1 MLRGIQIAAR
11 GMTVQMEKSDITAN
25 NLANIDTTGFK
36 RDVHTVQAF
45 KEILL
50 DRIEARPFYERSIGY
65 QGFGAVSGPIS
76 VDFSSGIIQTTDN
89 PLDFA
94 LEGEGFFVIETPS
107 GLCLTRDGSFTLNDF
122 GELVTKNGYRV
133 MGVDGPIWIPPG
145 DEISVKSNGEV
156 FVDEAHVATFLVWK
170 VDERSLVKQGSN
182 MYTLV
187 PGANVEVMDNPCILQ
202 GCLERSNVNVV
213 REMLEM
219 IAGMRN
225 FEACQRILHG
235 YDSTLDKC
243 VNEVGKV

>member
-1 MLRGIQIAAR
+1 
-11 GMTVQMEKSDITAN
+11 
-25 NLANIDTTGFK
+25 
-36 RDVHTVQAF
+36 
-45 KEILL
+45 
-50 DRIEARPFYERSIGY
+50 
-65 QGFGAVSGPIS
+65 
-76 VDFSSGIIQTTDN
+76 
-89 PLDFA
+89 
-94 LEGEGFFVIETPS
+94 
-107 GLCLTRDGSFTLNDF
+107 
-122 GELVTKNGYRV
+122 
-133 MGVDGPIWIPPG
+133 
-145 DEISVKSNGEV
+145 
-156 FVDEAHVATFLVWK
+156 
-170 VDERSLVKQGSN
+170 